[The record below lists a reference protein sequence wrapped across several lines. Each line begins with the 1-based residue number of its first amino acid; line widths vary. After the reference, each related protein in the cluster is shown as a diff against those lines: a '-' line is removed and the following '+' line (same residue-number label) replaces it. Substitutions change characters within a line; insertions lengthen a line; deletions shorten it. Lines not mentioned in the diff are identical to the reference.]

1 MTQYLIMCPSL
12 TAAQRA
18 QKLLERSGIYAALV
32 KAPQGLNTL
41 GCGYSLSLYKNFAES
56 VSILKKNGMLKGKLF
71 SREQNGDYV
80 EVKA

>member
-12 TAAQRA
+12 TTAQRS
-18 QKLLERSGIYAALV
+18 QKLLERSGISAALV

-41 GCGYSLSLYKNFAES
+41 GCGYALSLYRSFTEA
-56 VSILKKNGMLKGKLF
+56 VSILRKNSLLKGKLF
-71 SREQNGDYV
+71 SREQNGEYT

>member
-12 TAAQRA
+12 TTAQRS
-18 QKLLERSGIYAALV
+18 QKLLERSGISAALV

-41 GCGYSLSLYKNFAES
+41 GCGYALSLYKNFSDA

-71 SREQNGDYV
+71 SREQNGEYI
-80 EVKA
+80 EVKT

>member
-12 TAAQRA
+12 TSAQRA
-18 QKLLERSGIYAALV
+18 QKLLERSGINAALV

-41 GCGYSLSLYKNFAES
+41 GCGYSLSLYKNFTEA

-71 SREQNGDYV
+71 SREQNGEYL